1 MEKEK
6 TMEELLKEKLFYK
19 KVNAFTKDDESY
31 FEAVK
36 NYAENYKAYL
46 DKSKTEREAVT
57 VSVEMLKEAGFV
69 EYNLGDEIKAGG
81 KYYFNNRNK
90 SLYTRRSY

>member
-36 NYAENYKAYL
+36 NYAENYGWAMK
-46 DKSKTEREAVT
+46 RF
-57 VSVEMLKEAGFV
+57 LKRF
-69 EYNLGDEIKAGG
+69 LI
-81 KYYFNNRNK
+81 
-90 SLYTRRSY
+90 

>member
-31 FEAVK
+31 FETVK
-36 NYAENYKAYL
+36 SYAENYKAYL

-81 KYYFNNRNK
+81 KYY
-90 SLYTRRSY
+90 STTETRAFTHSA

>member
-46 DKSKTEREAVT
+46 DLVT
-57 VSVEMLKEAGFV
+57 KVVLYKACLLKHLNA
-69 EYNLGDEIKAGG
+69 YSN
-81 KYYFNNRNK
+81 
-90 SLYTRRSY
+90 SLTLCL

>member
-31 FEAVK
+31 FETVK
-36 NYAENYKAYL
+36 SYAENYKA
-46 DKSKTEREAVT
+46 
-57 VSVEMLKEAGFV
+57 
-69 EYNLGDEIKAGG
+69 
-81 KYYFNNRNK
+81 
-90 SLYTRRSY
+90 